1 MLHIFTMAIIMGIF
15 GKGKRKEGEYIDLSE
30 YGSKVVEEEAEM
42 YVKVA
47 ELQKYEDVKDFME
60 HVYNGNILILDLEPL
75 SYDDMELERT
85 TNELKRV
92 VKDIGGDIAGLGRNL
107 VIVTPEKIKID
118 RRKMRAPF

>member
-1 MLHIFTMAIIMGIF
+1 MAIVAGIF
-15 GKGKRKEGEYIDLSE
+15 GKGRKREGEYIDLSE
-30 YGSKVVEEEAEM
+30 YGSRGEEGEAEM
-42 YVKVA
+42 YIRVA

-107 VIVTPEKIKID
+107 IIVTPEKIKID

>member
-1 MLHIFTMAIIMGIF
+1 MLHILTMAIIAGIF
-15 GKGKRKEGEYIDLSE
+15 GKGKRREGDYMDLSE
-30 YGSKVVEEEAEM
+30 YGQKEGEGEAEM

-47 ELQKYEDVKDFME
+47 ELQKYEDAKDFIE

-92 VKDIGGDIAGLGRNL
+92 VRDIGGDIAGLGKNL
-107 VIVTPEKIKID
+107 IIVTPEKIKID
-118 RRKMRAPF
+118 RRKMRVPF

>member
-1 MLHIFTMAIIMGIF
+1 MAIIMGIF

-30 YGSKVVEEEAEM
+30 YGSKEAEEEAEM

-107 VIVTPEKIKID
+107 IIVTPAKIRID